1 MCVFHNR
8 ASKCR
13 KKKKQDK
20 RENGQT
26 NGHRRSISIPF
37 LVTDRTESMVN
48 KKLWKIM
55 AALATILT

>member
-1 MCVFHNR
+1 MQEEKKNR
-8 ASKCR
+8 IKG
-13 KKKKQDK
+13 KMDK
-20 RENGQT
+20 PMGIA
-26 NGHRRSISIPF
+26 RRSISIPF